1 MFWWKCDRCGEQISV
16 YDLVKSLGMIIV
28 VRTSYPIAWRG
39 GLLLQIAKLT
49 KAILCRTRWMCTL
62 TQAGTLKT
70 LNRLYHDS
78 FLLANSS
85 MSEQHFLGNVCFIP
99 IFCLFLCEVIQ
110 QDWGKT
116 FHKWELQWWEHEGKA
131 NPRTYRFSS
140 MSLTHC
146 SGGLHQK
153 AMKSSLISSS
163 SWMLGRLL
171 KNLFFIS
178 IYSVCVKII
187 LSLLSVPVRLLLQV
201 LRESFKYEQTTSE
214 RVPLVFMQK
223 VHFFLSFHEQYPFA
237 TAVVPMHQFFL
248 PFVGQAGPENSP
260 YSHFGHCHVQ
270 CSS

>member
-1 MFWWKCDRCGEQISV
+1 
-16 YDLVKSLGMIIV
+16 
-28 VRTSYPIAWRG
+28 
-39 GLLLQIAKLT
+39 
-49 KAILCRTRWMCTL
+49 
-62 TQAGTLKT
+62 
-70 LNRLYHDS
+70 
-78 FLLANSS
+78 
-85 MSEQHFLGNVCFIP
+85 
-99 IFCLFLCEVIQ
+99 
-110 QDWGKT
+110 
-116 FHKWELQWWEHEGKA
+116 
-131 NPRTYRFSS
+131 

-237 TAVVPMHQFFL
+237 TAVVPMHQFFFTIRGTGWSWKLTPLTLWTL
-248 PFVGQAGPENSP
+248 PCAVLLIKYFCLKVFNLRITWLVEWKKG
-260 YSHFGHCHVQ
+260 FKTFRKCFRHVQ
-270 CSS
+270 N